1 MIFLTVTT
9 YEIKLESKQNW
20 KAWEAAQS
28 DWEVDWEFYLD
39 KKVCDKRSTETWKP
53 ENLKALNR
61 KPMKHLKFHLYKA
74 LSFTNEKWPTKRL
87 CRA

>member
-9 YEIKLESKQNW
+9 YESKLKRKQNW

-39 KKVCDKRSTETWKP
+39 KKVCDKRSTDT
-53 ENLKALNR
+53 
-61 KPMKHLKFHLYKA
+61 
-74 LSFTNEKWPTKRL
+74 
-87 CRA
+87 